1 MKIILK
7 AGYKFWAVSKRRQ
20 RKSLSLLVPF
30 SPVSKHIFRTAATQ
44 CHNFIFLQTD
54 RYMPNLVTIST
65 DIREQAQVLYLPC
78 SCDTFITLHNR
89 LRQHKALLGWNVLR
103 EDELLF
109 MEFYS
114 LFFFNL
120 ITQQEF
126 NLTCG
131 RLSLKYTLC
140 ESLETAGTE
149 FTFIESVP
157 VDLARRDFSKDGSA
171 CISWPP
177 HYRLTAHRLF
187 KISVTIALPKRNVRS
202 YMKCKNGRLFNR
214 GDEKVAAW
222 SISMATR
229 LSLDDFLFKQ
239 NTKKCIEAR
248 ERATIAPISPYVI
261 NKGPLFEG
269 V

>member
-30 SPVSKHIFRTAATQ
+30 SPVSKHSFRTAATQ

-114 LFFFNL
+114 LFFL
-120 ITQQEF
+120 ILSHNR
-126 NLTCG
+126 NLTLHAVVCLWNTHYVSHWRQQG
-131 RLSLKYTLC
+131 QSLLSL
-140 ESLETAGTE
+140 SLFQWTWLVEIFLRMEVRAYRGRHTTGLPRTGCLKSLWLSRCPKET
-149 FTFIESVP
+149 
-157 VDLARRDFSKDGSA
+157 
-171 CISWPP
+171 
-177 HYRLTAHRLF
+177 
-187 KISVTIALPKRNVRS
+187 
-202 YMKCKNGRLFNR
+202 
-214 GDEKVAAW
+214 
-222 SISMATR
+222 
-229 LSLDDFLFKQ
+229 
-239 NTKKCIEAR
+239 
-248 ERATIAPISPYVI
+248 
-261 NKGPLFEG
+261 
-269 V
+269 